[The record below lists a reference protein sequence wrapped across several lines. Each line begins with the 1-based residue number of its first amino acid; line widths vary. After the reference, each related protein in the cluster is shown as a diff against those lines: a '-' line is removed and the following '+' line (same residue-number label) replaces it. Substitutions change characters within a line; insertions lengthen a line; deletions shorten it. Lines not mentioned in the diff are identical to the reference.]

1 MPPLRRRKALELKL
15 SKALNNARKRLV
27 FEPKNNNYKEV
38 QRMKS
43 MLLAVDFAPI
53 IAPVLEVLN
62 ALLWPCIAI
71 VGAVGTIYCIFL
83 GIKIAKSDEQNSREK
98 AKKDLIGAI
107 VGFLIIFILMV
118 ALKIAMPILEEWV
131 KSQIA

>member
-1 MPPLRRRKALELKL
+1 MPE
-15 SKALNNARKRLV
+15 KRLV
-27 FEPKNNNYKEV
+27 FKPKIIIQGGTK
-38 QRMKS
+38 QMKS

>member
-1 MPPLRRRKALELKL
+1 
-15 SKALNNARKRLV
+15 
-27 FEPKNNNYKEV
+27 
-38 QRMKS
+38 MKS

-83 GIKIAKSDEQNSREK
+83 GIKIAKSDCSGSAER
-98 AKKDLIGAI
+98 AVMALHCHCRGGRHDLLHI
-107 VGFLIIFILMV
+107 
-118 ALKIAMPILEEWV
+118 PRH
-131 KSQIA
+131 

>member
-1 MPPLRRRKALELKL
+1 
-15 SKALNNARKRLV
+15 
-27 FEPKNNNYKEV
+27 
-38 QRMKS
+38 MKS

-107 VGFLIIFILMV
+107 VGFLIIFILI
-118 ALKIAMPILEEWV
+118 ALDFMYQDEMAVFAKAIKEMSELGIEKIEDYLAYKEQQATNNPRKTPPQM
-131 KSQIA
+131 